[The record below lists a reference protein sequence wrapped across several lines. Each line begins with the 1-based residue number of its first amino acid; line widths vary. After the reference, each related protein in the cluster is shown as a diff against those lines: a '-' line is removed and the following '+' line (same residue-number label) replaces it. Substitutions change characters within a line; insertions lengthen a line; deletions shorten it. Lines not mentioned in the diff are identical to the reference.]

1 MILQAQDSIDLGFHK
16 NRHLSQ
22 VDEVDFDF
30 DFDGDNVR
38 ESPCSRCAVT
48 HYSKHIVKM
57 SIPSNYTPIVY
68 HTLVVLCYLCQLI
81 ILKTL

>member
-1 MILQAQDSIDLGFHK
+1 MMILQAQDSIDLGFHK

-30 DFDGDNVR
+30 DGDNVR

-48 HYSKHIVKM
+48 H
-57 SIPSNYTPIVY
+57 
-68 HTLVVLCYLCQLI
+68 
-81 ILKTL
+81 

>member
-38 ESPCSRCAVT
+38 DSPCSRCAVT
-48 HYSKHIVKM
+48 H
-57 SIPSNYTPIVY
+57 
-68 HTLVVLCYLCQLI
+68 
-81 ILKTL
+81 